1 MDQCVGCATARALHS
16 QGVQTTQ
23 PRLITNATGHYANSV
38 PALPNRLGDIGTDRA
53 RDKKTAT
60 VLDGLVIA
68 CYQQRMNKP
77 LTDDQLANVRNCAA
91 ELAFQEWDETERADL
106 DAALAR
112 LDFLERKLKAVDNH
126 LVSALL
132 SFGDGEYNSRTLS
145 DYSIQARAN
154 DALEAYNDITE

>member
-1 MDQCVGCATARALHS
+1 MQE
-16 QGVQTTQ
+16 
-23 PRLITNATGHYANSV
+23 I
-38 PALPNRLGDIGTDRA
+38 
-53 RDKKTAT
+53 KKAVT

-68 CYQQRMNKP
+68 CYQQRMSKP
-77 LTDDQLANVRNCAA
+77 LTDHQSTVLHNLYNRLMNDTASFTALVAAN
-91 ELAFQEWDETERADL
+91 DL

-132 SFGDGEYNSRTLS
+132 SFADGEYNSSTLS
-145 DYSIQARAN
+145 DHSIQSRAI